1 MAKSEP
7 DWDLFR
13 TFLAVVNDGSFSGA
27 ARRLGLAQPTAG
39 RQIEALE
46 AALGARLFTRSRRGL
61 VPTAAALAIVP
72 HVRAMASAS
81 TAANRISSAEGHD
94 EQGTVRVT
102 ASELISHELLPSILA
117 DFGCRYP
124 RIRLEVVAS
133 NRNEDVLR
141 GEADIAV
148 RMARPTQTA
157 LLVRR
162 IGMVEIGLFAHKRY
176 VEAFGVPDSI
186 EQFDQHRFIGFD
198 RDAHPIHSAG
208 GAAARLR
215 REHFGFRCDSAPVQS
230 AAMRAGAGIGGYHL
244 LLARRDPNLVPVLER
259 DLKFKREMWLVM
271 HRDLKTT
278 RRCKLLFE
286 HLGRALSR
294 YVRGEWV
301 P

>member
-1 MAKSEP
+1 
-7 DWDLFR
+7 
-13 TFLAVVNDGSFSGA
+13 
-27 ARRLGLAQPTAG
+27 
-39 RQIEALE
+39 
-46 AALGARLFTRSRRGL
+46 
-61 VPTAAALAIVP
+61 VP